1 MKSEVVKRCLVAGH
15 TTLLIECIIQ
25 ILILKYKHEH
35 MVTNAFVNH
44 HSLPSYMS
52 IKMSEEEGLMKRR
65 IVLTI
70 Y

>member
-1 MKSEVVKRCLVAGH
+1 
-15 TTLLIECIIQ
+15 
-25 ILILKYKHEH
+25 

-52 IKMSEEEGLMKRR
+52 IKMSEEEGLMKKR